1 MEKNSEKETLTKIEI
16 SDEQLDPI
24 IPIIA
29 ARIVELYK
37 DKNYNRRFKYRL
49 NKKKNGG
56 KNDSKKKAISKWFW

>member
-1 MEKNSEKETLTKIEI
+1 MEKNSVKEPHTKVEI

-37 DKNYNRRFKYRL
+37 DKNYNRRFKYWL

-56 KNDSKKKAISKWFW
+56 KNDSKKKAISK